1 MVPTGK
7 DRLELRASFG
17 YLGITETKFKYG
29 LGGEAFVPNLPQP
42 KEVDCEL
49 TRLLHWGPELQLQY
63 GHSFPNE

>member
-49 TRLLHWGPELQLQY
+49 FPMFSTWGTAHKTSTL
-63 GHSFPNE
+63 GS